1 MNCWEFLSGRP
12 LVAVLSPAKRMAPA
26 SLPGREPSRPLFE
39 AEAVRLAEVLRACP
53 AWQLES
59 LLGIN
64 PELALRAFL
73 DYQGFGRAEASPAL
87 LSYRG
92 LAYQYLEAETFT
104 AEDWDYAADHLR
116 LLSALYGVLRP
127 EDGMR
132 PYRLELQ
139 CRFRPGGKTLYA
151 YWGDKVW
158 REVYRGRPVVINLA
172 SEEYS
177 RLISRYLRPDQT
189 WITCEFRTLRRGK
202 LITLPALAKMAR
214 GRMARAMIR
223 GRWERVEQ
231 LTSFQEEG
239 YRYRSELSAESRLV
253 FVQE

>member
-1 MNCWEFLSGRP
+1 MNCWELLSGRP

-132 PYRLELQ
+132 PLPAGAAVPLPARRKNAVRLLGRQ
-139 CRFRPGGKTLYA
+139 GVAGGVPGAAGGDQPGFRG
-151 YWGDKVW
+151 
-158 REVYRGRPVVINLA
+158 IF
-172 SEEYS
+172 
-177 RLISRYLRPDQT
+177 RLISRYLRP
-189 WITCEFRTLRRGK
+189 IRRG
-202 LITLPALAKMAR
+202 LPA
-214 GRMARAMIR
+214 
-223 GRWERVEQ
+223 
-231 LTSFQEEG
+231 S
-239 YRYRSELSAESRLV
+239 SAPSGV
-253 FVQE
+253 GS

>member
-1 MNCWEFLSGRP
+1 M
-12 LVAVLSPAKRMAPA
+12 AVLSPAKQMAPA

-116 LLSALYGVLRP
+116 LLSALYG
-127 EDGMR
+127 
-132 PYRLELQ
+132 
-139 CRFRPGGKTLYA
+139 A
-151 YWGDKVW
+151 
-158 REVYRGRPVVINLA
+158 A
-172 SEEYS
+172 
-177 RLISRYLRPDQT
+177 
-189 WITCEFRTLRRGK
+189 
-202 LITLPALAKMAR
+202 AR
-214 GRMARAMIR
+214 GRYAAPTGWSCSAASGPAEKRCTLIGETR
-223 GRWERVEQ
+223 CGGRCTGGGRW
-231 LTSFQEEG
+231 
-239 YRYRSELSAESRLV
+239 
-253 FVQE
+253 